1 MGKTKVA
8 RQVGPFVRLII
19 AILRNGTTKLSTLC
33 FIVFVPVRGII
44 FLKHMKSIVQFNISR
59 ENEIYTADGVNAP
72 IVTEAGTFEELQDNI
87 RDAVALYFDGDDPET
102 LGFGK
107 SPAILTNFEV
117 SPLVHAG
124 RT

>member
-1 MGKTKVA
+1 M
-8 RQVGPFVRLII
+8 
-19 AILRNGTTKLSTLC
+19 
-33 FIVFVPVRGII
+33 FVPVRGII